1 MRKWTYL
8 VAALLMSGATA
19 TFTSC
24 IDTEEPAGIEQLRGA
39 KAALIQ
45 AKADYQAALT
55 AYRQVQVQQ
64 AEVDLQLKQVVLQ
77 IEQLKVA
84 KQEAQNELDIAD
96 IDRQIANLAEQ
107 AKLDLLWYQTEI
119 AKQQAEL
126 DKALIDLEYVVN
138 TYRDDKYVK
147 EITDAIA
154 ALNQLRMNVTTAENT
169 VRTKRAALLNAQA
182 SLGAAYRQ
190 GLVNDSLIIAI
201 LR

>member
-77 IEQLKVA
+77 IEQF
-84 KQEAQNELDIAD
+84 
-96 IDRQIANLAEQ
+96 
-107 AKLDLLWYQTEI
+107 TGH
-119 AKQQAEL
+119 
-126 DKALIDLEYVVN
+126 
-138 TYRDDKYVK
+138 
-147 EITDAIA
+147 
-154 ALNQLRMNVTTAENT
+154 
-169 VRTKRAALLNAQA
+169 RTKRIKR
-182 SLGAAYRQ
+182 Y
-190 GLVNDSLIIAI
+190 IE
-201 LR
+201 